1 MANIDLLG
9 STTRVE
15 FPYIKVTI
23 GDYTFGVYTRTSKE
37 DKLSTGFYSAIN
49 VTYPNYIKSLSIN
62 KVNGTVNKYTLN
74 MFYVI
79 TPQDDPN
86 FFEKVF
92 SSISETRK
100 ITFTYG
106 DMNLPTFIYKSEEA
120 MLTSYDSTFDI
131 KNSII
136 NYTLEAVST
145 GNLATSGSYT
155 VGRQGLCKPSDEIKR
170 LLNDTSTG
178 LKDVFYGMNHITSQQ
193 LNNLIASDDKM
204 VNVPIKT
211 NMSALE
217 ALNYL
222 VSCMVPVGSSTNFS
236 NTDVYAL
243 TLHDDTSGTYS
254 GPYFKVTRVSSKI
267 EKSDA
272 YEINIGCFSADV
284 IMRFQLKDQNNYALL
299 YNWQEKLNPN
309 VYVERIDNEGNYIKE
324 YSPTITTTGSK
335 RTTSVEEQNWWTKVT
350 QFPKSGT
357 ITIKGLLRPAILM
370 THVRIN
376 VYFFGRKHISSGL
389 YIVTNQQDQIDASGY
404 RTTLSITRISGD
416 EQLAA

>member
-1 MANIDLLG
+1 MANIDLLSG
-9 STTRVE
+9 TSRVE
-15 FPYIKVTI
+15 SPYIKVKI

-49 VTYPNYIKSLSIN
+49 VTYPNYIKSLSIT

-92 SSISETRK
+92 SSVSETRK
-100 ITFTYG
+100 IIFSYG
-106 DMNLPTFIYKSEEA
+106 DMNLPTYIYKDEEA
-120 MLTSYDSTFDI
+120 MLTTINSNFDI
-131 KNSII
+131 KNSVI
-136 NYTLEAVST
+136 NYTIEAVST
-145 GNLATSGSYT
+145 GKLATSGSYT

-178 LKDVFYGMNHITSQQ
+178 LKDLFYGMNHITSQQ
-193 LNNLIASDDKM
+193 LNELIASDDKM

-211 NMSALE
+211 NMSALD

-222 VSCMVPVGSSTNFS
+222 VSCMIPVGSQTNFS

-243 TLHDDTSGTYS
+243 TLHDDITGTYS

-267 EKSDA
+267 ERSDA
-272 YEINIGCFSADV
+272 YEINIGYPSANV
-284 IMRFQLKDQNNYALL
+284 VTSFQLTNQDNYSLL

-309 VYVERIDNEGNYIKE
+309 VYVERIDNNGNYIKE
-324 YSPTITTTGSK
+324 YSPTLTTTGSK

-350 QFPKSGT
+350 QFPISGT
-357 ITIKGLLRPAILM
+357 LTIKGLLRPAILM

-389 YIVTNQQDQIDASGY
+389 YIVTNQQDQIDSSGY
-404 RTTLSITRISGD
+404 RTTLSVTRVSGD
-416 EQLAA
+416 ELIAA